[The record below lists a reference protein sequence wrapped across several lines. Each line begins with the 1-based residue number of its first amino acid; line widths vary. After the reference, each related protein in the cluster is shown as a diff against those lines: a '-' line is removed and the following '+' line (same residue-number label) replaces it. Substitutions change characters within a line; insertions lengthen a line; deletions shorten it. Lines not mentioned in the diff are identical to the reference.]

1 MIIFAWGN
9 IYLIVDF
16 ASVKQILNTNG
27 TDSINNNILGK
38 QPIKNL
44 YT

>member
-1 MIIFAWGN
+1 MISD
-9 IYLIVDF
+9 L
-16 ASVKQILNTNG
+16 ASVKQVLNRNRM
-27 TDSINNNILGK
+27 DSINNIVLGK

>member
-1 MIIFAWGN
+1 MISD
-9 IYLIVDF
+9 L

-27 TDSINNNILGK
+27 MDSINNMVLGK

-44 YT
+44 YI